1 MNLHPSTAFRS
12 QAIALAT
19 VLSVTPSCDP
29 DAALNIHVLS
39 TTEGSQ
45 GVKRGAFNLV
55 GKCRLI
61 SVLVVARL
69 LSHRRQGRFV
79 TFDARIAPSAVT
91 GADDQCF
98 CMI

>member
-69 LSHRRQGRFV
+69 LSHRRDRVGS
-79 TFDARIAPSAVT
+79 DADT
-91 GADDQCF
+91 GALAAF
-98 CMI
+98 IPPRASPHYS